1 MEEYIQTKAR
11 ITAPEETEGKQMQ
24 SLNNKYKHA
33 ILDNSETKE
42 LKNIKTSKITSNT
55 EEITGNKIKKTTL
68 S

>member
-1 MEEYIQTKAR
+1 
-11 ITAPEETEGKQMQ
+11 MQ
-24 SLNNKYKHA
+24 SFNNKYKHA

-42 LKNIKTSKITSNT
+42 SKNIKTSKITSNT